1 MLNMLAR
8 FWWAFA
14 IRGVAAIIFG
24 ILAIVWPGT
33 TFYVLTL
40 LFGAYALVDGIFAI
54 AGAVRRFEQRRPGGW
69 LLFEGIAGVIFGVLA
84 FFFTALTAQALLYL
98 IAAWAVITGTLEIA
112 EAIELR
118 LVLENEWVLILSGA
132 ASVVFGALMFFFPA
146 AGLVAVTWVIG
157 IFAVIFG
164 GLELWLAWRLRGMLQ
179 GGSAPAAPPIRSV

>member
-54 AGAVRRFEQRRPGGW
+54 AGAIRRFEQRRPGGW
-69 LLFEGIAGVIFGVLA
+69 LLFEGIVGVLVGFLA
-84 FFFTALTAQALLYL
+84 FIFTGLTAQALLYL

-112 EAIELR
+112 EAVELR

-132 ASVVFGALMFFFPA
+132 ASVVFGILLFFFPA
-146 AGLVAVTWVIG
+146 AGLVAVTWMIG

-179 GGSAPAAPPIRSV
+179 GGSAQAASPIRSV